1 MDKDPRLEI
10 EETEDDTAL
19 EIARQKTRAYARS
32 LWDIVS
38 RYARLNTAQE
48 KRETP
53 ARQIERFQ
61 YRRKGLLRFLSLI
74 PYLLFIMFGLS
85 FFWDFQDLQWQAM
98 GLSLQFEG
106 ILRILSVSGLIGYL
120 TNWLAITMLFKP
132 AQKRPLLGQGLIP
145 AQKDR
150 IAFRLAQAVSEDLIN
165 PEIIK
170 RKINESGAISHY
182 REQSTRYIK
191 SIIDDPGF
199 RSELKSWVV
208 QYVDEMIAN
217 PDIRAALA
225 QKIMLEIEDAVED
238 KSIEKVALKAYSYVK
253 GQEMQHIIE
262 EALVKV
268 PTSVEKGLN
277 KMDDLLDDLPQKIER
292 HSENIENLVTGLLY
306 RLINQLDVHSLV
318 EDNLRDYDE
327 QRISDI
333 IWNASNEQL
342 HYIQYLGA
350 VLGLVGG
357 FVIWEPLISSLFL
370 GALVLLVL
378 GLDNLLGRI
387 EFE

>member
-1 MDKDPRLEI
+1 METDPRFEV
-10 EETEDDTAL
+10 EQHQNESAL
-19 EIARQKTRAYARS
+19 DIARRKSRNYA
-32 LWDIVS
+32 
-38 RYARLNTAQE
+38 
-48 KRETP
+48 
-53 ARQIERFQ
+53 
-61 YRRKGLLRFLSLI
+61 KGLWEIISKYSNIEPKDESDEESHRTIEQFEYRNKGFLRLLSMI
-74 PYLLFIMFGLS
+74 PYLLFLLFGVS
-85 FFWDFQDLQWQAM
+85 FFWDFNGIEWQGY
-98 GLSLQFEG
+98 GLSLQFG
-106 ILRILSVSGLIGYL
+106 GLMRILSVSGLIGYL

-132 AQKRPLLGQGLIP
+132 AVRRPLLGQGLIP

-191 SIIDDPGF
+191 TIIDDHGF
-199 RSELKSWVV
+199 RSELKNWVV
-208 QYVDEMIAN
+208 QYINEMIAN
-217 PDIRAALA
+217 PEIRGALA
-225 QKIMLEIEDAVED
+225 QKIMIEIEDAVED
-238 KSIEKVALKAYSYVK
+238 KSIERVALKAYSFVK

-262 EALVKV
+262 EALEKV
-268 PTSVEKGLN
+268 PVSIEKGLN
-277 KMDDLLDDLPQKIER
+277 KMDDLLDELPQKIEK
-292 HSENIENLVTGLLY
+292 HSEHIENIVTGLLY

-357 FVIWEPLISSLFL
+357 LVIWEPVISSIFL
-370 GALVLLVL
+370 GALILVVVGIDSLLFRL
-378 GLDNLLGRI
+378 
-387 EFE
+387 EHK